1 MILLC
6 IKIFLARIVDVTLG
20 TIRTVL
26 VVKSRRF
33 TPAIIAFFEVL
44 IWFVVAREALTTSV
58 KSIAIPVFYALGY
71 ATGTFIG
78 GFISNN
84 FVSGL
89 IGVQVITDKLYVN
102 EMISKMR
109 DSGFG
114 VSAIDLKYTKNN
126 EKKCMLIIQLNKAK
140 LKSLTKIIRTI
151 DEKAFV
157 AINETRYIQN
167 GVIK

>member
-26 VVKSRRF
+26 VVKGRRF